1 MPHHPHNGTL
11 TSVAAARLIEP
22 VAGTQG
28 HEIMDFV
35 RGRGREGATA
45 EEIEM
50 ATGISGNSV
59 RPRLVQLRRDGLIVD
74 SGKVR
79 LTRSKRQ
86 AVIWVAVG

>member
-1 MPHHPHNGTL
+1 MPQYPHNGTP
-11 TSVAAARLIEP
+11 TSIAAARQIEP

-28 HEIMDFV
+28 HDIMAFV
-35 RGRGREGATA
+35 RGCGRQGATA

-59 RPRLVQLRRDGLIVD
+59 RPRLVQLRRDNLVVD

-79 LTRSKRQ
+79 PTRSKRQ
-86 AVIWVAVG
+86 AVVWVAVG